1 MWIEIR
7 TTTTSADDG
16 ITLLDEVRRSYNDG
30 EMIAL
35 SVPVA
40 KGQWIRLHCSNKP
53 THVSLNRF
61 LHAISYIES
70 TSTRDTKGGKSYDS
84 ILGDIITNSE
94 LDGISENIYY
104 IDENATEDPSIAQPD
119 KETNNTPNER

>member
-1 MWIEIR
+1 MCTTIE
-7 TTTTSADDG
+7 TDKGTL
-16 ITLLDEVRRSYNDG
+16 TLLDEVRRTYNDG

-40 KGQWIRLHCSNKP
+40 KGQWVRLHCSNKP

-61 LHAISYIES
+61 LHAISYLEP

-84 ILGDIITNSE
+84 ILGDVITNSG

-104 IDENATEDPSIAQPD
+104 IDENATEDPNVAQPD